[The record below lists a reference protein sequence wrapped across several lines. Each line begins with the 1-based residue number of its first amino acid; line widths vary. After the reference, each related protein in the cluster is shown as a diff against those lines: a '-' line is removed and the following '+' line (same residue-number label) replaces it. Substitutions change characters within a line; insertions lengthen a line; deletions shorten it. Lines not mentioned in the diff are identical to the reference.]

1 MKLVVNMIMGSM
13 MASFSEGLVL
23 GKKVGLDPATIVEV
37 LKTTVVIANADSQ
50 NPDISHSLKCKAFW

>member
-1 MKLVVNMIMGSM
+1 M

-37 LKTTVVIANADSQ
+37 LKTTVVIADSQ

>member
-1 MKLVVNMIMGSM
+1 M

-50 NPDISHSLKCKAFW
+50 SSES

>member
-1 MKLVVNMIMGSM
+1 M

-50 NPDISHSLKCKAFW
+50 NPDISHSLKWKAFW